1 MAGILAAKTRRVTP
15 ERPAPVAFV
24 RSPAADA
31 LHRLAAARAEH
42 WAGQG
47 AWSDVASPCPG
58 RHPAQPLLQ
67 TGTFRLCFTRFSVK
81 LVLID
86 WTFGNSTMAFFT
98 VAS

>member
-1 MAGILAAKTRRVTP
+1 MPFAGLLRRALNTGRGRGHGLMP
-15 ERPAPVAFV
+15 PPAF
-24 RSPAADA
+24 
-31 LHRLAAARAEH
+31 
-42 WAGQG
+42 
-47 AWSDVASPCPG
+47 PG

-86 WTFGNSTMAFFT
+86 WTFGSSTIAFFT